1 MKFINNLE
9 TAKFDFHDIAL
20 VPSILSKVESRS
32 EINLPSLLPLMAS
45 PMNSVLSIK
54 KDDRFH
60 EEFLLSLL
68 RQMMVCIPRNYEYS
82 IYNELSKH
90 SSLNKSMFKSISL
103 QEFKLLET
111 DFDTFDNLVHDSEC
125 ILVDIANGHM
135 WKLLDLSK
143 IFIKKFKDK
152 KLMIGNI
159 ANPHTYDEFSKIGVH
174 YCRIGIG
181 GGSVCTTSANASIHY
196 PMASLIYE
204 CFRIKQANAHKSLIV
219 ADGGFKNF
227 ADIIK
232 ALALG
237 ADYVM
242 LGGILNKCLDSDSYP
257 YLWKRFKI
265 TNMSF
270 ANWLYK
276 NKFSLYKRHVGMS
289 TKEIQK
295 IWGNYKL
302 KTSEGIA
309 KWNKVEY
316 TFDGWI
322 ENFNDYLKSTMS
334 YLNCTNLEELK
345 QKSTFVFIT
354 DNSFR
359 RFHK

>member
-1 MKFINNLE
+1 MNFINNLE
-9 TAKFDFHDIAL
+9 TPKFDFHDIAL
-20 VPSILSKVESRS
+20 VPSVLSKIESRS
-32 EINLPSLLPLMAS
+32 EIKLPSLLPLIAS

-54 KDDRFH
+54 KENRFH
-60 EEFLLSLL
+60 EEFLNSLL
-68 RQMMVCIPRNYEYS
+68 KQMIVCVPRNYEYS
-82 IYNELSKH
+82 TYTELFKY

-103 QEFKLLET
+103 QEFRLIET
-111 DFDTFDNLVHDSEC
+111 DFDAFQNLILDSEC

-143 IFIKKFKDK
+143 IFIKKFKTK

-159 ANPHTYDEFSKIGVH
+159 ANPHTYDAFAKIGVH

-204 CFRIKQANAHKSLIV
+204 CNQIRIANAYKSLIV

-232 ALALG
+232 GLALG
-237 ADYVM
+237 ADYIM

-257 YLWKRFKI
+257 YLWKKIKI
-265 TNMSF
+265 TDMSL
-270 ANWLYK
+270 AKWLYK
-276 NKFSLYKRHVGMS
+276 NKFSLHKRHVGMS
-289 TKEIQK
+289 TKEVQK

-316 TFDGWI
+316 TFDGWV

-334 YLNCTNLEELK
+334 YLNCKDLDELK
-345 QKSTFVFIT
+345 EKATFVFIT
-354 DNSFR
+354 ENSFR

>member
-1 MKFINNLE
+1 MTFINNLE
-9 TAKFDFHDIAL
+9 TPKFDFHDIAL
-20 VPSILSKVESRS
+20 VPSVMSKVESRT
-32 EINLPSLLPLMAS
+32 EINLPFPLPLVAS
-45 PMNSVLSIK
+45 PMNSVLTIK
-54 KDDRFH
+54 RKERFN
-60 EEFLLSLL
+60 EDFFYELLG
-68 RQMMVCIPRNYEYS
+68 QMIVCAPRNYEYS
-82 IYNELSKH
+82 TNNEHLEWND
-90 SSLNKSMFKSISL
+90 LTFKSISL
-103 QEFKLLET
+103 QEFRLVET
-111 DFDTFDNLVHDSEC
+111 NIELFTSIVKESNSV
-125 ILVDIANGHM
+125 LVDIANGHM

-143 IFIKKFKDK
+143 LFIEKFPDK

-159 ANPHTYDEFSKIGVH
+159 ANPHTYNEFAKIGVH
-174 YCRIGIG
+174 YCRVGIG

-204 CFRIKQANAHKSLIV
+204 CNRIRTANSHKCKIV

-232 ALALG
+232 AHALG

-242 LGGILNKCLDSDSYP
+242 LGSILNKCLDSDSYP

-265 TNMSF
+265 TNMSL
-270 ANWLYK
+270 AKWLYK
-276 NKFSLYKRHVGMS
+276 NKYPLYKRHVGMS

-316 TFDGWI
+316 TLDGWL

-334 YLNCTNLEELK
+334 YLNCTNFDELK
-345 QKSTFVFIT
+345 EKASFVFIT
-354 DNSFR
+354 ENSFR

>member
-1 MKFINNLE
+1 MFLNNFDSL
-9 TAKFDFHDIAL
+9 KFDFNDIAL
-20 VPSILSKVESRS
+20 VPSVLSRIESRS
-32 EINLPSLLPLMAS
+32 EIKLPSLLPLMAS
-45 PMNSVLSIK
+45 PMNSVLTIK
-54 KDDRFH
+54 KKERFH
-60 EEFLLSLL
+60 EEFLNSLL
-68 RQMMVCIPRNYEYS
+68 KEMMVCVPRNYEHS
-82 IYNELSKH
+82 IYTDLFKH

-103 QEFKLLET
+103 QEFKLIET
-111 DFDTFDNLVHDSEC
+111 DFEFFQNLIFDSEC

-159 ANPHTYDEFSKIGVH
+159 ANPNTYNEFSKIGVH

-181 GGSVCTTSANASIHY
+181 GGSVCTTSANASVHY

-204 CFRIKQANAHKSLIV
+204 CNQIKIANGHKSKIV

-257 YLWKRFKI
+257 YLWKKFKI
-265 TNMSF
+265 TNMDL
-270 ANWLYK
+270 AKWLYR

-295 IWGNYKL
+295 IWGNYRL

-309 KWNKVEY
+309 KWNKIEY
-316 TFDGWI
+316 TFDGWV

-334 YLNCTNLEELK
+334 YLNCTKLEEFK
-345 QKSTFVFIT
+345 EKANIVFIT
-354 DNSFR
+354 ENSFR

>member
-1 MKFINNLE
+1 MDFINNLE
-9 TAKFDFHDIAL
+9 SPKFDFHDIAL
-20 VPSILSKVESRS
+20 VPSVLSKIESRS
-32 EINLPSLLPLMAS
+32 EVKLSYPLPLIAS

-54 KDDRFH
+54 RKERFN
-60 EEFLLSLL
+60 EDFFYQLLGE
-68 RQMMVCIPRNYEYS
+68 MIVCVPRGYEYS
-82 IYNELSKH
+82 KDNEHLKWSDLS
-90 SSLNKSMFKSISL
+90 FKSISL
-103 QEFKLLET
+103 QDFRLIET
-111 DFDTFDNLVHDSEC
+111 DFEKFELIVDGSDNV
-125 ILVDIANGHM
+125 LVDIANGHM

-204 CFRIKQANAHKSLIV
+204 CNSIRQANGHKSLIV

-232 ALALG
+232 GLALG
-237 ADYVM
+237 ADYIM
-242 LGGILNKCLDSDSYP
+242 LGGILNKCLESDSYP
-257 YLWKRFKI
+257 YLWKKFKI

-270 ANWLYK
+270 AYWLYR

-289 TKEIQK
+289 TKEVQK

-316 TFDGWI
+316 TFDGWV

-345 QKSTFVFIT
+345 EKATFVFIT
-354 DNSFR
+354 ENSFR

>member
-1 MKFINNLE
+1 MFLNNLE
-9 TAKFDFHDIAL
+9 SPKFDFYDIAL
-20 VPSILSKVESRS
+20 VPSILSKIESRS
-32 EINLPSLLPLMAS
+32 EIKLPYPLPLVAS
-45 PMNSVLSIK
+45 PMNSVLTIK
-54 KDDRFH
+54 KKERFN
-60 EEFLLSLL
+60 EDFLNGLL
-68 RQMMVCIPRNYEYS
+68 KEMLVCVPRNYEYS
-82 IYNELSKH
+82 NYTELFKH

-103 QEFKLLET
+103 QEFKLIET
-111 DFDTFDNLVHDSEC
+111 NFEAFENLILQDEC

-143 IFIKKFKDK
+143 IFIKKFKNK

-204 CFRIKQANAHKSLIV
+204 CNQIRIANGHKSKIV

-242 LGGILNKCLDSDSYP
+242 LGSILNKCLDSDSYP
-257 YLWKRFKI
+257 YLWKKIKI
-265 TNMSF
+265 TNMGIAKWF
-270 ANWLYK
+270 YN
-276 NKFSLYKRHVGMS
+276 NKFPLYKRHVGMS
-289 TKEIQK
+289 TKEVQK
-295 IWGNYKL
+295 IWGNYRL

-334 YLNCTNLEELK
+334 YLNCTKFEDLK
-345 QKSTFVFIT
+345 EKANIIFIT
-354 DNSFR
+354 ENSFR

>member
-1 MKFINNLE
+1 MFLNNLE
-9 TAKFDFHDIAL
+9 TPKFDFHDIAL
-20 VPSILSKVESRS
+20 VPSVLSKVESRS
-32 EINLPSLLPLMAS
+32 QVNLPFPLPLVAS

-54 KDDRFH
+54 KKGRFN
-60 EEFLLSLL
+60 ENFFYNLLG
-68 RQMMVCIPRNYEYS
+68 QMIVCSPRDYEYS
-82 IYNELSKH
+82 EDNQHLQWSELTF
-90 SSLNKSMFKSISL
+90 KSMSL
-103 QEFKLLET
+103 QDFRLIET
-111 DFDTFDNLVHDSEC
+111 DFKSFNSIVSESNN

-135 WKLLDLSK
+135 WKLVDLSK
-143 IFIKKFKDK
+143 LFIRKFPDK

-159 ANPHTYDEFSKIGVH
+159 ANPYTYHEFAKIGVH

-181 GGSVCTTSANASIHY
+181 GGSVCTSSANAAIHY

-204 CFRIKQANAHKSLIV
+204 CNSLRQANSHKCRIV

-227 ADIIK
+227 SDIIK
-232 ALALG
+232 GLALG
-237 ADYVM
+237 ADYIM
-242 LGGILNKCLDSDSYP
+242 LGGILNKCLDSDSHP
-257 YLWKRFKI
+257 YLWKKFKI
-265 TNMSF
+265 TNMGL
-270 ANWLYK
+270 AQWLYR

-295 IWGNYKL
+295 IWGNKKL

-322 ENFNDYLKSTMS
+322 ENFNDYLKSAMS
-334 YLNCTNLEELK
+334 YLNCTNLEELREK
-345 QKSTFVFIT
+345 ASFIFIT
-354 DNSFR
+354 ENSFR

>member
-1 MKFINNLE
+1 
-9 TAKFDFHDIAL
+9 
-20 VPSILSKVESRS
+20 
-32 EINLPSLLPLMAS
+32 
-45 PMNSVLSIK
+45 
-54 KDDRFH
+54 
-60 EEFLLSLL
+60 
-68 RQMMVCIPRNYEYS
+68 
-82 IYNELSKH
+82 
-90 SSLNKSMFKSISL
+90 MFKSISL
-103 QEFKLLET
+103 QEFRLIETNFDSFDSLVLEA
-111 DFDTFDNLVHDSEC
+111 EC

-135 WKLLDLSK
+135 KKLLDLSK
-143 IFIKKFKDK
+143 IFIKKFPNKQI
-152 KLMIGNI
+152 MIGNI
-159 ANPHTYDEFSKIGVH
+159 ANPHTYDAFAKIGVH

-204 CFRIKQANAHKSLIV
+204 CNSIRQANAHKSKIV

-242 LGGILNKCLDSDSYP
+242 LGSILNKCLDSDSYP
-257 YLWKRFKI
+257 YLWKKIKI
-265 TNMSF
+265 TNMSL
-270 ANWLYK
+270 AKWLYK
-276 NKFSLYKRHVGMS
+276 NKFALYKRHVGMS
-289 TKEIQK
+289 TKEVQK

-334 YLNCTNLEELK
+334 YLNCANFDDLK
-345 QKSTFVFIT
+345 EKATFVFIT
-354 DNSFR
+354 ENSFK

>member
-1 MKFINNLE
+1 MNFINNLE
-9 TAKFDFHDIAL
+9 TPKFDFHDIAL
-20 VPSILSKVESRS
+20 VPAILSKVESRS
-32 EINLPSLLPLMAS
+32 EINLPSLLPLIAS

-54 KDDRFH
+54 KENRFH
-60 EEFLLSLL
+60 EEFLNQLL
-68 RQMMVCIPRNYEYS
+68 KEMMVCVPRNYEYS
-82 IYNELSKH
+82 VYTELFKL
-90 SSLNKSMFKSISL
+90 SSLNKLMFKSISL
-103 QEFKLLET
+103 QEFRLIET
-111 DFDTFDNLVHDSEC
+111 DFNAFENLILDSEC
-125 ILVDIANGHM
+125 VLVDIANGHM

-204 CFRIKQANAHKSLIV
+204 CNQIRQANAHKSLIV

-242 LGGILNKCLDSDSYP
+242 LGGILNKCLESDSHP
-257 YLWKRFKI
+257 YLWKKIKI
-265 TNMSF
+265 TNLSL
-270 ANWLYK
+270 AKWLYK
-276 NKFSLYKRHVGMS
+276 YKFPLYKRHVGMS
-289 TKEIQK
+289 TKEVQK

-309 KWNKVEY
+309 KWNTVEY
-316 TFDGWI
+316 TFDGWV

-334 YLNCTNLEELK
+334 YLNCVDLKELK
-345 QKSTFVFIT
+345 EKATFVFIT
-354 DNSFR
+354 ENSFR

>member
-1 MKFINNLE
+1 
-9 TAKFDFHDIAL
+9 
-20 VPSILSKVESRS
+20 
-32 EINLPSLLPLMAS
+32 
-45 PMNSVLSIK
+45 
-54 KDDRFH
+54 
-60 EEFLLSLL
+60 
-68 RQMMVCIPRNYEYS
+68 
-82 IYNELSKH
+82 
-90 SSLNKSMFKSISL
+90 
-103 QEFKLLET
+103 
-111 DFDTFDNLVHDSEC
+111 
-125 ILVDIANGHM
+125 M
-135 WKLLDLSK
+135 WKLIDLSK
-143 IFIKKFKDK
+143 LFIKKFPKK

-181 GGSVCTTSANASIHY
+181 GGSVCTTSANASVHY

-204 CFRIKQANAHKSLIV
+204 CNSIRQANGHKSKIV

-227 ADIIK
+227 SDIIK
-232 ALALG
+232 GLALG

-242 LGGILNKCLDSDSYP
+242 LGGILNKCLDSDSHP
-257 YLWKRFKI
+257 YLWKTFKI
-265 TNMSF
+265 TNMSL
-270 ANWLYK
+270 AQWLYR

-289 TKEIQK
+289 TKEVQK

-345 QKSTFVFIT
+345 EKATFAFIT
-354 DNSFR
+354 ENSFR

>member
-1 MKFINNLE
+1 MNFINNLE
-9 TAKFDFHDIAL
+9 TPKFDFHDIAL
-20 VPSILSKVESRS
+20 VPSVLSKIESRS
-32 EINLPSLLPLMAS
+32 EINLPFPLPLVAS

-54 KDDRFH
+54 RKERFN
-60 EEFLLSLL
+60 EDFYNQLLSE
-68 RQMMVCIPRNYEYS
+68 MIVCVPRNYEYNKE
-82 IYNELSKH
+82 NEHLQWCEFA
-90 SSLNKSMFKSISL
+90 FKSISL
-103 QEFKLLET
+103 QEFRLIET
-111 DFDTFDNLVHDSEC
+111 DFEGFESIVKDSKG

-204 CFRIKQANAHKSLIV
+204 CNQIRQANAHKSLIV

-232 ALALG
+232 ALGLG

-242 LGGILNKCLDSDSYP
+242 LGGILNKCLDSDSHP

-265 TNMSF
+265 TNIDL
-270 ANWLYK
+270 ANWLYR

-289 TKEIQK
+289 SWCPTSRLWAWAQCWFKWLK
-295 IWGNYKL
+295 PARNARFWPLKL
-302 KTSEGIA
+302 SKG
-309 KWNKVEY
+309 
-316 TFDGWI
+316 
-322 ENFNDYLKSTMS
+322 
-334 YLNCTNLEELK
+334 
-345 QKSTFVFIT
+345 
-354 DNSFR
+354 
-359 RFHK
+359 

>member
-1 MKFINNLE
+1 MIFINNLE
-9 TAKFDFHDIAL
+9 SPKFDFNDIAL
-20 VPSILSKVESRS
+20 VPSILSKIESRS
-32 EINLPSLLPLMAS
+32 QINLPLVLPLVAS
-45 PMNSVLSIK
+45 PMNSVLTIK
-54 KDDRFH
+54 KKERFN
-60 EEFLLSLL
+60 ENFYYKLLGE
-68 RQMMVCIPRNYEYS
+68 MMVCVPRGYEYS
-82 IYNELSKH
+82 QDNQHLKWSDLS
-90 SSLNKSMFKSISL
+90 FKSISL
-103 QEFKLLET
+103 QDFRLIET
-111 DFDTFDNLVHDSEC
+111 DFEKFELIVDGSDN

-143 IFIKKFKDK
+143 IFLKKFKDK

-204 CFRIKQANAHKSLIV
+204 CNQIRNANAHKSKIV

-232 ALALG
+232 GLALG

-242 LGGILNKCLDSDSYP
+242 IGGIINKCLDSDSHP

-265 TNMSF
+265 TNMSL
-270 ANWLYK
+270 AEWLYE

-316 TFDGWI
+316 TFDGWA

-345 QKSTFVFIT
+345 EKATFAFIT
-354 DNSFR
+354 ENSFR

>member
-1 MKFINNLE
+1 MNFINNME
-9 TAKFDFHDIAL
+9 SPKFDFHDIAL
-20 VPSILSKVESRS
+20 VPSILSNIESRS
-32 EINLPSLLPLMAS
+32 EINLPFPLPLVAS

-54 KDDRFH
+54 KKERFN
-60 EEFLLSLL
+60 ENFFYQLLDE
-68 RQMMVCIPRNYEYS
+68 MIVCVPRGYEYS
-82 IYNELSKH
+82 SENENLEWDE
-90 SSLNKSMFKSISL
+90 LTFKSISL
-103 QEFKLLET
+103 QEFRLIET
-111 DFDTFDNLVHDSEC
+111 NPEHFEALIKENNGV
-125 ILVDIANGHM
+125 LVDIANGHM
-135 WKLLDLSK
+135 RKLLDLSK
-143 IFIKKFKDK
+143 IFIKKFPK
-152 KLMIGNI
+152 KQIMIGNI
-159 ANPHTYDEFSKIGVH
+159 ANPHTYDEFAKIGVH

-204 CFRIKQANAHKSLIV
+204 CNSIRQANAHKSKIV

-242 LGGILNKCLDSDSYP
+242 LGSILNKCLDSDSYP
-257 YLWKRFKI
+257 YLWKKIKI
-265 TNMSF
+265 TNMSLAKWF
-270 ANWLYK
+270 YK
-276 NKFSLYKRHVGMS
+276 NKFALYKRHVGMS
-289 TKEIQK
+289 TKEVQK

-334 YLNCTNLEELK
+334 YLNCTNFEDLK
-345 QKSTFVFIT
+345 EKATFIFIT
-354 DNSFR
+354 ENSFR

>member
-1 MKFINNLE
+1 MSFINNLE
-9 TAKFDFHDIAL
+9 SPKFDFNDIAL

-32 EINLPSLLPLMAS
+32 EINLPFPLPLVAS

-54 KDDRFH
+54 KKERFN
-60 EEFLLSLL
+60 EDFYNQLLAE
-68 RQMMVCIPRNYEYS
+68 MIVCVPRDYQYS
-82 IYNELSKH
+82 KDNQHLEWSDLT
-90 SSLNKSMFKSISL
+90 FKSISL
-103 QEFKLLET
+103 QDFRLIET
-111 DFDTFDNLVHDSEC
+111 DFESFTSIVKESNN
-125 ILVDIANGHM
+125 ILIDIANGHM

-143 IFIKKFKDK
+143 IFLKKFKDK

-159 ANPHTYDEFSKIGVH
+159 ANPYTYDEFAKIGVH
-174 YCRIGIG
+174 YCRISIG
-181 GGSVCTTSANASIHY
+181 SGSVCTSSANAAIHY

-204 CFRIKQANAHKSLIV
+204 CNKIKIANAHKSKIV

-232 ALALG
+232 GLALG

-242 LGGILNKCLDSDSYP
+242 LGGILNKCLDSDSHP
-257 YLWKRFKI
+257 YLWKKIKI
-265 TNMSF
+265 TNMDL
-270 ANWLYK
+270 AKWLYK
-276 NKFSLYKRHVGMS
+276 NKFTLYKRHVGMS

-295 IWGNYKL
+295 IWGNKKL

-322 ENFNDYLKSTMS
+322 ENFNDYLKSAMS
-334 YLNCTNLEELK
+334 YLNCTNFEELK
-345 QKSTFVFIT
+345 EKANFVFIT
-354 DNSFR
+354 ENSFR

>member
-1 MKFINNLE
+1 MIFLNNLE

-20 VPSILSKVESRS
+20 VPSVLSKIESRS
-32 EINLPSLLPLMAS
+32 EIKLPSHLPLIAS
-45 PMNSVLSIK
+45 PMNSVLTIK
-54 KDDRFH
+54 KKERFH
-60 EEFLLSLL
+60 EEFLNALL
-68 RQMMVCIPRNYEYS
+68 KEMMVCVPRNYEYS
-82 IYNELSKH
+82 TYTELFKY

-103 QEFKLLET
+103 QEFKLIET
-111 DFDTFDNLVHDSEC
+111 NFDVFEDLILQDEC

-143 IFIKKFKDK
+143 MFIKKFPNK

-159 ANPHTYDEFSKIGVH
+159 ANPHTYGEFAKIGVH

-181 GGSVCTTSANASIHY
+181 GGSVCTTSANASVHY
-196 PMASLIYE
+196 PMASLIHE
-204 CFRIKQANAHKSLIV
+204 CSRIRLDNAYKSKIV

-257 YLWKRFKI
+257 YLWKKIKI

-270 ANWLYK
+270 AKWLYK

-309 KWNKVEY
+309 KWKKVEY
-316 TFDGWI
+316 IFDGWI

-334 YLNCTNLEELK
+334 YLNCVNFEELK
-345 QKSTFVFIT
+345 EKANIIFIT